1 MIDADRRNAIY
12 QLYLEGMAKR
22 EISRRLNIS
31 LMTVRSIIAQK
42 GVMPVSVR
50 KDKIK
55 VDEALLSRLYGEC
68 NGFIQR
74 IHENLTEEQR
84 PLVGYST
91 LTRQV
96 RDLGLNLSKKKRSAR
111 VPDEPGAEMQ
121 HDTSPYNLNI
131 GDKRRRLVGSLIYLR
146 YSKMR
151 YLKFYPSFTRF
162 RMKCFFHEALMLWG
176 YAAQVC
182 IIDNTNLARLRGSGK
197 NALMVPEMEQFARK
211 YGFEFFCHEI
221 GHSDRKAGN
230 ERSFWTVETN
240 FFPGRSFESLEDINL
255 QAKNWAT
262 VRMARRPV
270 SKTGLIPA
278 VAFEFERPY
287 LVKVLKAITPPYL
300 PHSRLIDQYGYIAF
314 DGNYYWIPNISDRKV
329 NILQYSDTIKIY
341 HNRKL
346 LLVYPLPN
354 EGIKNEKFSPKGQP
368 APSYQ
373 PKYRKKPTV
382 HEEQQLRA
390 AGKEVDDYLNF
401 ALRQKGQNRHRF
413 IRELYSLYKKVA
425 LLPFLSATGRALTY
439 RILDMATI
447 ERIVVLQLNDGGYH
461 LPSAEIDQSFS
472 NRETYRQGCFSDAAD
487 LTIYDKLLEDDNG

>member
-12 QLYLEGMAKR
+12 QLYKEGMAKR
-22 EISRRLNIS
+22 EISRRLKIS

-42 GVMPVSVR
+42 GVMPISVR
-50 KDKIK
+50 KDKIL
-55 VDEALLSRLYGEC
+55 VDETLLRRLYGEC

-74 IHENLTEEQR
+74 IHEKLTEEQGVQ
-84 PLVGYST
+84 VGYST

-96 RDLGLNLSKKKRSAR
+96 RDLGLNVVGKKRSAR

-121 HDTSPYNLNI
+121 HDTSPYDLNI
-131 GDKRRRLVGSLIYLR
+131 GGKRRRLVGSLLYFR
-146 YSKMR
+146 YSKIR

-176 YAAQVC
+176 YAARIC

-197 NALMVPEMEQFARK
+197 NALIHPEMEQFARK

-240 FFPGRSFESLEDINL
+240 FFPGRSFESLEDINR
-255 QAKNWAT
+255 QAKEWAT
-262 VRMARRPV
+262 VRMPNRPV

-278 VAFEFERPY
+278 VAFEFERPW
-287 LVKVLKAITPPYL
+287 LVRVLKATGPPYL

-314 DGNYYWIPNISDRKV
+314 DGNYYWIPQISNREV

-341 HNRKL
+341 HQRKL
-346 LLVYPLPN
+346 LLTYLLPH

-368 APSYQ
+368 APPCQ
-373 PKYRKKPTV
+373 PKHRKKPTA
-382 HEEQQLRA
+382 HEEKQLRA

-401 ALRQKGQNRHRF
+401 ALKQKGQNRHRF
-413 IRELYSLYKKVA
+413 IREFYSLYKKAA
-425 LLPFLSATGRALTY
+425 LPPFLSAVKRALTY

-447 ERIVVLQLNDGGYH
+447 ERIVVLQLQDGGYH
-461 LPSAEIDQSFS
+461 LPTAEIDQSFS
-472 NRETYRQGCFSDAAD
+472 NRESYLEGCFSDAAD